1 MTFRAK
7 PVVKRGHKSAW
18 EAQDRRNLYLNIGF
32 GLIVVLAI
40 LILGIAAVLTYYN
53 DHLASVGSVDGQ
65 TITKDDLAQRA
76 AIDNW
81 RLDESESR
89 VRTALVAGHLTQAQS
104 NAAEQAISQQR
115 SSIASNALERIID
128 SRLQAKLAADEG
140 ITVAPSD
147 IDARLT
153 TEATIPETRH
163 VFIISVKP
171 EVDSG
176 STEPTAA
183 QTAAAKAKA
192 DQALKDLQGGKA
204 WEDVAKTVSTDA
216 ATAPQA
222 GDQGWLTADDT
233 QVDEPT
239 LKAAFAAAANTPT
252 AVVEGDDGT
261 YRIAR
266 VSEIVPAAV
275 DDQYQSKITNAKIDL
290 NAYRS
295 VVAADVIHQKLSD
308 KIVADVTK
316 SQPMR
321 KVSEIILTPP
331 GESLAPDAIKVR
343 HILYSPNGD
352 ASNASSVAATDPAW
366 ELAHA
371 KALATYERLKAN
383 PELFDQ
389 IARDES
395 DEGSANGPT
404 GSGGKLPY
412 FGTGS
417 SVDEAFL
424 KAITAPGLTEGQIL
438 EPVRSAFGWHV
449 IQVMYR
455 PTDQAHM
462 EKIKTEADGGKDFGV
477 LARDESYGTSAGSGG
492 DLGWIVKGQLDDKLT
507 DAIWATPIGKTSEIV
522 NLTDAANSNDDGL
535 YLFKVFA
542 EETRAPEGRQLDTL
556 KQTAFSKWYAAKKDA
571 AKIERSEDVAPTN

>member
-32 GLIVVLAI
+32 GLIVVLAV
-40 LILGIAAVLTYYN
+40 LILAIAGGLSYYN

-65 TITKDDLAQRA
+65 TITKDDLSQRA

-89 VRTALVAGHLTQAQS
+89 IRTALVAGHLTQAQS
-104 NAAEQAISQQR
+104 DAAEQAISQQR

-128 SRLQAKLAADEG
+128 SRLQSKLAADEG

-147 IDARLT
+147 VDAQLT
-153 TEATIPETRH
+153 TEATVPETRH

-176 STEPTAA
+176 SLEPTAA
-183 QTAAAKAKA
+183 QSAAARAKA
-192 DQALKDLQGGKA
+192 DQALKDLQGGKS

-216 ATAPQA
+216 ATAAQA

-233 QVDEPT
+233 QVDEAT

-252 AVVEGDDGT
+252 QVIQGEDGT
-261 YRIAR
+261 FRIAR
-266 VSEIVPAAV
+266 ASEIVPASV

-290 NAYRS
+290 NAYRA

-321 KVSEIILTPP
+321 KVSEIIITPP
-331 GESLAPDAIKVR
+331 GEDLAPDAIKVR

-352 ASNASSVAATDPAW
+352 AQNASSVPATDPAW
-366 ELAHA
+366 EVAHE
-371 KALATYERLKAN
+371 KALATYVRLQQN
-383 PELFDQ
+383 PQLFDQ
-389 IARDES
+389 IARSES
-395 DEGSANGPT
+395 DEAAANGPT

-417 SVDEAFL
+417 SVDDAFL

-438 EPVRSAFGWHV
+438 EPVKSAFGWHV

-455 PTDQAHM
+455 PTDQARM
-462 EKIKTEADGGKDFGV
+462 EKIKSEADGGKDFGV
-477 LARDESYGTSAGSGG
+477 LARDESYGTSSGSGG
-492 DLGWIVKGQLDDKLT
+492 DLGWIVKGELDDKLT
-507 DAIWATPIGKTSEIV
+507 DAIWATPVGKTSEIV
-522 NLTDAANSNDDGL
+522 NLTDAANSSDDGL

-556 KQTAFSKWYAAKKDA
+556 KQTAFSKWYSAKKEA
-571 AKIERSEDVAPTN
+571 AKIERSEAVAPTN

>member
-40 LILGIAAVLTYYN
+40 LILGIAAGLSYYN

-65 TITKDDLAQRA
+65 TITKDDLSQRT

-81 RLDESESR
+81 RLDESERR
-89 VRTALVAGHLTQAQS
+89 VRTALVAGHLTDAQS
-104 NAAEQAISQQR
+104 NAAEQAITQQR
-115 SSIASNALERIID
+115 SDIATNALERIID
-128 SRLQAKLAADEG
+128 SRLQSKLAADEG

-147 IDARLT
+147 VDARLT

-171 EVDSG
+171 EVDANAV
-176 STEPTAA
+176 EPTAA

-222 GDQGWLTADDT
+222 GDQGWLSADDT

-252 AVVEGDDGT
+252 AVIQGDDGT
-261 YRIAR
+261 FRIAR
-266 VSEIVPAAV
+266 ASEIVPATV
-275 DDQYQSKITNAKIDL
+275 DGEYQAKIVNDKIDL
-290 NAYRS
+290 NAYRA
-295 VVAADVIHQKLSD
+295 VVTADVIHQKLSD

-331 GESLAPDAIKVR
+331 GEDLAPDAIKVR

-352 ASNASSVAATDPAW
+352 AQNASSVPATDPSW
-366 ELAHA
+366 EVAHQ
-371 KALATYERLKAN
+371 KAVATYVRLQAN
-383 PELFDQ
+383 PQLFDQ

-395 DEGSANGPT
+395 DEGAANGPT

-417 SVDEAFL
+417 SVDDAFL
-424 KAITAPGLTEGQIL
+424 KAIIAPGLTEGQIL
-438 EPVRSAFGWHV
+438 EPVKSAFGWHV

-455 PTDQAHM
+455 PTDQARM
-462 EKIKTEADGGKDFGV
+462 EKIKSEADGGKDFGV

-492 DLGWIVKGQLDDKLT
+492 DLGWIVKGQLNDKLT
-507 DAIWATPIGKTSEIV
+507 DAIWATPIGKTSAIV
-522 NLTDAANSNDDGL
+522 NLQDAGNDNGL

-542 EETRAPEGRQLDTL
+542 EETRAPEGRQLDNL
-556 KQTAFSKWYAAKKDA
+556 KQTAFSKWYSAKKDA
-571 AKIERSEDVAPTN
+571 AKIERSESVAPTN

>member
-40 LILGIAAVLTYYN
+40 VILVIAAGVTYYN

-65 TITKDDLAQRA
+65 NITKDDLSQRA

-81 RLDESESR
+81 RLNESESR
-89 VRTALVAGHLTQAQS
+89 IKTALVAGHLTQAQS
-104 NAAEQAISQQR
+104 DAAEQAITQQR
-115 SSIASNALERIID
+115 NDIASNALERIID

-140 ITVAPSD
+140 LTVAPSD

-153 TEATIPETRH
+153 TEATVPESRH

-176 STEPTAA
+176 SIEPTAA

-216 ATAPQA
+216 ATAAQA

-252 AVVEGDDGT
+252 AVIQGDDGT
-261 YRIAR
+261 FRIAR

-275 DDQYQSKITNAKIDL
+275 DDQYQAKIVNNKIDL
-290 NAYRS
+290 AAYRA
-295 VVAADVIHQKLSD
+295 VVAADVLHQKLSD

-316 SQPMR
+316 AQPMR
-321 KVSEIILTPP
+321 KVSEIMITPP
-331 GESLAPDAIKVR
+331 GEALPPDAIKVR

-352 ASNASSVAATDPAW
+352 AQNASSVPASDPAW
-366 ELAHA
+366 EVAHE
-371 KALATYERLKAN
+371 KAVATYIRLQQN
-383 PELFDQ
+383 PQLFDQ
-389 IARDES
+389 IARSES
-395 DEGSANGPT
+395 DEAAANGPT

-417 SVDEAFL
+417 SVDDAFL
-424 KAITAPGLTEGQIL
+424 KAITAPGLTEGQL
-438 EPVRSAFGWHV
+438 LAPVKSAFGWHV

-455 PTDQAHM
+455 PTDQARM
-462 EKIKTEADGGKDFGV
+462 EKIKSQADSGKDFGV

-492 DLGWIVKGQLDDKLT
+492 DLGWIVKGELNDKLT
-507 DAIWATPIGKTSEIV
+507 EAIWATPVGSTSAIV
-522 NLTDAANSNDDGL
+522 DLQDAGNDNGL

-556 KQTAFSKWYAAKKDA
+556 KQTAFSKWYTAKKDA
-571 AKIERSEDVAPTN
+571 AKIERSESVAPTN

>member
-32 GLIVVLAI
+32 GLIVLLAI
-40 LILGIAAVLTYYN
+40 LILVIAAGVSYYN

-65 TITKDDLAQRA
+65 TITKDDLTQRA

-89 VRTALVAGHLTQAQS
+89 IKTALVAGHLTQAQS
-104 NAAEQAISQQR
+104 DAAEQAITQQR
-115 SSIASNALERIID
+115 NDIAANALERIID
-128 SRLQAKLAADEG
+128 SRLQAKLATHEG

-147 IDARLT
+147 VDARLT
-153 TEATIPETRH
+153 TEATVPETRH

-176 STEPTAA
+176 SIEPTAA
-183 QTAAAKAKA
+183 QTAGAKAKA

-233 QVDEPT
+233 QVDEAT

-252 AVVEGDDGT
+252 AVIQGDDGT
-261 YRIAR
+261 FRIAR
-266 VSEIVPAAV
+266 VSDIVPAAV
-275 DDQYQSKITNAKIDL
+275 DDQYQAKIVNNKIDL
-290 NAYRS
+290 NAYRA
-295 VVAADVIHQKLSD
+295 VVAADVLHQKLSD

-321 KVSEIILTPP
+321 KVSEIMITPP
-331 GESLAPDAIKVR
+331 GEDLAPDAIKVR

-352 ASNASSVAATDPAW
+352 AQNASSVPATDPSW
-366 ELAHA
+366 EVAHE
-371 KALATYERLKAN
+371 KALATYIRLQQN
-383 PELFDQ
+383 PQLFDQ
-389 IARDES
+389 IARSES

-404 GSGGKLPY
+404 GTGGKLPY

-438 EPVRSAFGWHV
+438 EPVKSAFGWHV

-455 PTDQAHM
+455 PTDQARM
-462 EKIKTEADGGKDFGV
+462 DKIKSEADSGKDFGV

-492 DLGWIVKGQLDDKLT
+492 DLGWIVKGELNDKLT
-507 DAIWATPIGKTSEIV
+507 DAIWATPVGSTSAIV
-522 NLTDAANSNDDGL
+522 DLQDAGNDNGL

-556 KQTAFSKWYAAKKDA
+556 KQTAFTKWYSAKKDA
-571 AKIERSEDVAPTN
+571 AKIERSESVAPTN

>member
-40 LILGIAAVLTYYN
+40 LILGIAAGLSYYN

-65 TITKDDLAQRA
+65 TITKDDLSQRT

-81 RLDESESR
+81 RLDESERR
-89 VRTALVAGHLTQAQS
+89 VRTALVAGHLTDAQS
-104 NAAEQAISQQR
+104 NAAEQAITQQR
-115 SSIASNALERIID
+115 SDMATNALERIID
-128 SRLQAKLAADEG
+128 SRLQSKLAADEG

-147 IDARLT
+147 VDARLT

-171 EVDSG
+171 EVDANAV
-176 STEPTAA
+176 EPTAA

-222 GDQGWLTADDT
+222 GDQGWLSADDT

-252 AVVEGDDGT
+252 AVIQGDDGT
-261 YRIAR
+261 FRIAR
-266 VSEIVPAAV
+266 ASEIVPATV
-275 DDQYQSKITNAKIDL
+275 DGEYQAKIVNDKIDL
-290 NAYRS
+290 NAYRA

-331 GESLAPDAIKVR
+331 GEDLAPDAIKVR

-352 ASNASSVAATDPAW
+352 AQNASSVPATDPSW
-366 ELAHA
+366 EVAHQ
-371 KALATYERLKAN
+371 KAVATYVRLQAN
-383 PELFDQ
+383 PQLFDQ

-395 DEGSANGPT
+395 DEGAANGPT

-417 SVDEAFL
+417 SVDDAFL

-438 EPVRSAFGWHV
+438 EPVKSAFGWHV

-455 PTDQAHM
+455 PTDQARM
-462 EKIKTEADGGKDFGV
+462 EKIKSEADGGKDFGV
-477 LARDESYGTSAGSGG
+477 LARDESYGTSSGSGG
-492 DLGWIVKGQLDDKLT
+492 DLGWIVKGQLNDKLT
-507 DAIWATPIGKTSEIV
+507 DAIWATPIGKTSAIV
-522 NLTDAANSNDDGL
+522 NLQDAGNDNGL

-542 EETRAPEGRQLDTL
+542 EETRAPEGRQLDNL
-556 KQTAFSKWYAAKKDA
+556 KQTAFSKWYSAKKDA
-571 AKIERSEDVAPTN
+571 AKIERSESVAPTN

>member
-40 LILGIAAVLTYYN
+40 LILGIAAGLSYYN

-65 TITKDDLAQRA
+65 TITKDDLSQRT

-81 RLDESESR
+81 RLDESERR
-89 VRTALVAGHLTQAQS
+89 VRTALVAGHLTDAQS
-104 NAAEQAISQQR
+104 NAAEQAITQQR
-115 SSIASNALERIID
+115 SDIATNALERIID
-128 SRLQAKLAADEG
+128 SRLQSKLAADEG

-147 IDARLT
+147 VDARLT

-171 EVDSG
+171 EVDANAV
-176 STEPTAA
+176 EPTAA

-222 GDQGWLTADDT
+222 GDQGWLSADDT

-252 AVVEGDDGT
+252 AVIQGDDGT
-261 YRIAR
+261 FRIAR
-266 VSEIVPAAV
+266 ASEIVPATV
-275 DDQYQSKITNAKIDL
+275 DGEYQAKIVNDKIDL
-290 NAYRS
+290 NAYRA

-331 GESLAPDAIKVR
+331 GEDLAPDAIKVR

-352 ASNASSVAATDPAW
+352 AQNASTVPATDPSW
-366 ELAHA
+366 EVAHQ
-371 KALATYERLKAN
+371 KAVATYVRLQAN
-383 PELFDQ
+383 PQLFDQ

-395 DEGSANGPT
+395 DEGAANGPT

-417 SVDEAFL
+417 SVDDAFL

-438 EPVRSAFGWHV
+438 EPVKSAFGWHV

-455 PTDQAHM
+455 PTDQARM
-462 EKIKTEADGGKDFGV
+462 EKIKSEADGGKDFGV
-477 LARDESYGTSAGSGG
+477 LARDESYGTSSGSGG
-492 DLGWIVKGQLDDKLT
+492 DLGWIVKGQLNDKLT
-507 DAIWATPIGKTSEIV
+507 DAIWATPIGKTSAIV
-522 NLTDAANSNDDGL
+522 NLQDAGNDNGL

-542 EETRAPEGRQLDTL
+542 EETRAPEGRQLDNL
-556 KQTAFSKWYAAKKDA
+556 KQTAFSKWYSAKKDA
-571 AKIERSEDVAPTN
+571 AKIERSESVAPTN

>member
-40 LILGIAAVLTYYN
+40 LILGIAAALSYYN

-89 VRTALVAGHLTQAQS
+89 IKTALVAGHLTQAQDT
-104 NAAEQAISQQR
+104 AAEQAISQQR

-147 IDARLT
+147 VDARLT
-153 TEATIPETRH
+153 TEATTPETRH

-176 STEPTAA
+176 ALEPTAA

-233 QVDEPT
+233 QVDEAT
-239 LKAAFAAAANTPT
+239 LKAAFAATANTPT
-252 AVVEGDDGT
+252 AVIQGDDGT
-261 YRIAR
+261 FRIAR
-266 VSEIVPAAV
+266 VSDIVSAAV
-275 DDQYQSKITNAKIDL
+275 DDQYQAKITNAKIDL

-316 SQPMR
+316 AQPMR

-331 GESLAPDAIKVR
+331 GADLAPDAIKVR

-352 ASNASSVAATDPAW
+352 AQNASSVAATDPAW
-366 ELAHA
+366 EVAHE
-371 KALATYERLKAN
+371 KALATYVRLQSN
-383 PELFDQ
+383 PQLFDQ
-389 IARDES
+389 IARSDS
-395 DEGSANGPT
+395 DEAAANGPT

-424 KAITAPGLTEGQIL
+424 KAITAPGLTEGQVL
-438 EPVRSAFGWHV
+438 EPVKSAFGWHV

-455 PTDQAHM
+455 PTDQARM
-462 EKIKTEADGGKDFGV
+462 EKIKSEADAGKDFGV

-507 DAIWATPIGKTSEIV
+507 EAIWATPVGQTSAIV
-522 NLTDAANSNDDGL
+522 NLTDAANSNDNGI

-556 KQTAFSKWYAAKKDA
+556 KQTAFSKWYTAKKDA
-571 AKIERSEDVAPTN
+571 AKIERSEAVAPTN

>member
-40 LILGIAAVLTYYN
+40 LILGIAAGLSYYN

-65 TITKDDLAQRA
+65 TITKDDLSQRT

-81 RLDESESR
+81 RLDESERR
-89 VRTALVAGHLTQAQS
+89 VRTALVAGHLTDAQS
-104 NAAEQAISQQR
+104 NAAEQAITQQR
-115 SSIASNALERIID
+115 SDIATNALERIID
-128 SRLQAKLAADEG
+128 SRLQSKLAADEG

-147 IDARLT
+147 VDARLT

-171 EVDSG
+171 EVDANAV
-176 STEPTAA
+176 EPTAA

-222 GDQGWLTADDT
+222 GDQGWLSADDT

-252 AVVEGDDGT
+252 AVIQGDDGT
-261 YRIAR
+261 FRIAR
-266 VSEIVPAAV
+266 ASEIVPATV
-275 DDQYQSKITNAKIDL
+275 DGEYQAKIVNDKIDL
-290 NAYRS
+290 NAYRA

-331 GESLAPDAIKVR
+331 GEDLAPDAIKVR

-352 ASNASSVAATDPAW
+352 AQNASTVPATDPSW
-366 ELAHA
+366 EVAHQ
-371 KALATYERLKAN
+371 KAVATYVRLQAN
-383 PELFDQ
+383 PQLFDQ

-395 DEGSANGPT
+395 DEGAANGPT

-417 SVDEAFL
+417 SVDDAFL
-424 KAITAPGLTEGQIL
+424 KAIIAPGLTEGQIL
-438 EPVRSAFGWHV
+438 EPVKSAFGWHV

-455 PTDQAHM
+455 PTDQARM
-462 EKIKTEADGGKDFGV
+462 EKIKSEADGGKDFGV
-477 LARDESYGTSAGSGG
+477 LARDESYGTSSGSGG
-492 DLGWIVKGQLDDKLT
+492 DLGWIVKGQLNDKLT
-507 DAIWATPIGKTSEIV
+507 DAIWATPIGKTSAIV
-522 NLTDAANSNDDGL
+522 NLQDAGNDNGL

-542 EETRAPEGRQLDTL
+542 EETRAPEGRQLDNL
-556 KQTAFSKWYAAKKDA
+556 KQTAFSKWYSAKKDA
-571 AKIERSEDVAPTN
+571 AKIERSESVAPTN